1 MTRLQEIEERLSQ
14 INTELDGEDVDFEQ
28 LELELDGLN
37 EERSAIIE
45 KAEKRSALQER
56 IANLPDVKVIE
67 QFNKEERNQMTDVL
81 GPESMEY
88 RNAFL
93 KDLLGVKLT
102 DVEERAFIHTTEN
115 TGEVIPTE
123 LENKIYTNMQEQHPI
138 LKDINTLRSG
148 TSISIVKHVEIKFG
162 DAKVV
167 AEGVANE
174 DEENS
179 FVTVQLSGKNFLKH
193 VDISYQLSKMSIP
206 AFETYLVEEI
216 SQRIGSAIANDVYA
230 QIVKDTHVDNKFNT
244 AGEALAFAD
253 VLKSFGQLKG
263 VGSGVT
269 IYANPKTL
277 YGQIASLP
285 GAEGQ
290 NAFVHVPQEGI
301 DGRLVGKAVKQEDA
315 VPDGVVLVVD
325 PKQYTFNEVQGF
337 AIETDRDI
345 KAGVITVAG
354 RVIGEGTLTNDKAAV
369 VLTVAAP

>member
-28 LELELDGLN
+28 LELELDELN

-81 GPESMEY
+81 GPESVEY

-148 TSISIVKHVEIKFG
+148 TSISIVKHIEIKAG

-167 AEGVANE
+167 AEGVAND

-179 FVTVQLSGKNFLKH
+179 FVTVQLSGKNFSKH

-230 QIVKDTHVDNKFNT
+230 QIVKDTHADNKFNT

-315 VPDGVVLVVD
+315 IPDGVVLVVD

-369 VLTVAAP
+369 VLTVATP